1 MAIFDAYIDYEGN
14 SSPTFSASR
23 PYVAVYVTQKY
34 TSKASACAGPQS
46 YNTYYAQDPEGDFP
60 ITFDDITYGTRIYP
74 YAYHGTEPLEDGNPY
89 QYYRGILPISENST
103 EPPQKTI
110 SLMTGYGSSRGNI
123 THIQLC
129 PGTPTPTPVPTP
141 VPTPTPTIPAP
152 PITPPNSNIEYAWF
166 TVLNESYSR
175 KVFGYYSGSADFK
188 YSYSPI
194 TGSGESGPSPGTIR
208 LDSGSIGSGD
218 TTSENQSKFLYID
231 VKDSTNQE
239 DIISYLT
246 NLSTS
251 PSQGKVRLE
260 VFGSSSYHLEYD
272 LNGINSSSI
281 ESDGYFSI
289 GIANGSSSPSINP
302 FSSSYSDNGIPTG
315 SNQPVNIKFYNDAI
329 LGYHE
334 VELPGSGSVSFV
346 AAIEQTSSALPSG
359 SIPGPFNTS
368 WGISEDEFLDQNYF
382 PSSQGKAWMWNDGYK
397 VKHIKMNN
405 RSSGGDILSNFIKKS
420 NDSTFVLYNP
430 KNALKN
436 NLYSVNGN
444 YSEGYV
450 LDNVTRFNDYSYL
463 KVDQLNNETS
473 FAVLSENFAQTDFNL
488 SVEGKYISFATSSG
502 TVTFPTASSNITSSI
517 PQGYFP
523 ATLDTEQFFRG
534 WNNANYYINGNLNST
549 FGDIY
554 DPLDGFNSG
563 STERDQDNSSVY
575 IHSTLPWFIDST
587 ASYQVIESESI
598 HHFTPGLTNL
608 TQIGPVFNVV
618 GGGQQ
623 KYFYKEDNG
632 QIYISGSEFIDIKK
646 TTSPNFDSLH
656 DVELVP
662 PQNST
667 TYYDTGEG
675 FTITVKPSQSL
686 WLSRGISLPGT
697 LDGDLWK
704 YNRYIHRPY
713 KVYALTSTGSYIKGY
728 SEELYGE
735 VVYREEPYP
744 VGPPANELEKIFI
757 AYSESSANLRED
769 GIYTFTTDLSENVT
783 IYADVELDYR
793 RDNAVIRS
801 KYGEAEYSVN
811 EYGQED
817 VADIFTWETASL
829 HLYKNNSIIQTSN
842 INNLSASLA
851 GGYSLE
857 LTRSISSGDM
867 RTGDK
872 LKLSLEVENTQ
883 SGFNAAVI
891 VPKYNLRIGAPV
903 PPTSDLV
910 PVTFDNALG
919 LTDDCNPTINNIVG
933 DRPNK
938 RLQDVDYSVDV
949 NSPINF
955 DQIIKDE
962 AVRATIP
969 ESNFT
974 QLGFANQRYFG
985 SSTSRRKVN
994 EYNELDEVD
1003 VNNKHFYAT
1012 DKSPDLIN
1020 AGKGPSLGKE
1030 PNVELKNGY
1039 IAYFNKII
1047 DPYPVINGKTAY
1059 YVKYLI
1065 DENGTVFD
1073 PTLSDINFSILEGTF
1088 KLQDYDLEPT
1098 RAKVSL
1104 QNIEKVK
1111 ELSKLNEG
1119 ISSTFKTGQYP
1130 VPILYSQTSS
1140 LGHTSN
1146 IILSGSPFFGTLGI
1160 GSDWTNYSINVNS
1173 IQTHIPLNSS
1183 LGGDARKET
1192 LEIGSTDLVFASS
1205 DVTPFDDNEF
1215 IPTSSEGS
1223 GFKVEF
1229 PLDPLGEPALTS
1241 GSPLSDDFW
1250 VEGTVEVFTTTIPA
1264 RYKGSRGSRWTN
1276 TFNDYDNRDYTR
1288 GTERPIKITLQPYRN
1303 GSINV
1308 SNFEVQSVELEIVR
1322 SPGTDNEFVYNRL
1335 TIGDSNGRAGTY
1347 GTQWR
1352 KTSTGLEITPN
1363 SIYLEKIILGDLLG
1377 KTWTNGTDRM
1387 ENAHFIGGGYTPVQG
1402 STDNRIDG
1410 INKVAVIY
1418 KWVINFKFVNN
1429 KQGDNLKINLKGD
1442 FPYAWNGSAW
1452 SRISSSHR
1460 PKDWFHHQN
1469 GNGQNSTGDAA
1480 WKGTFNPDVVTHN
1493 SNVSSYN
1500 TRPVLKYE
1508 VSSTL
1513 SANNQNA
1520 NGAPGPFWR
1529 RVPNTNDMLYMSSS
1543 VLNEAYAIF
1552 DKNGNRTN
1560 SSYYV
1565 QAKLDY
1571 NGDTNVVFPNTKE
1584 PDFIEF
1590 DPVQD
1595 PWSLKIGDEI
1605 RFENN
1610 ENLTYTITSLNGRQA
1625 IKLPGDPKSN
1635 DISEKLQVVV
1645 TPPFEDA
1652 DGNTIQ
1658 PNNFDFFVVRRY
1670 KENKNFII
1678 LDQQMPYGFP
1688 VTGSLEPTSSPGILL
1703 PEHRIE
1709 KYNRNPDE
1717 VLKELIEKRII

>member
-1 MAIFDAYIDYEGN
+1 MFGDVYIDFEGN

-34 TSKASACAGPQS
+34 TSKTSACAGLQL
-46 YNTYYAQDPEGDFP
+46 YNTYYAQNPSGNTP
-60 ITFDDITYGTRIYP
+60 ITFNDITYGTRFYQ
-74 YAYHGTEPLEDGNPY
+74 YAYHGTEPIADGYAN
-89 QYYRGILPISENST
+89 QYYRGIRDISDGSLGSPT
-103 EPPQKTI
+103 KTV
-110 SLMTGYGSSRGNI
+110 SLMTGYNPTSRGNVV
-123 THIQLC
+123 HIQSC

-141 VPTPTPTIPAP
+141 VPTPLPTVPATPV
-152 PITPPNSNIEYAWF
+152 TPPNSNIEYAWF

-175 KVFGYYSGSADFK
+175 KVFGYYSGSADFR

-208 LDSGSIGSGD
+208 LDSGSVGSGD
-218 TTSENQSKFLYID
+218 TTTEKQSKFLYID
-231 VKDSTNQE
+231 VKDSGSQE

-251 PSQGKVRLE
+251 PSPGKVRIE

-289 GIANGSSSPSINP
+289 GIVNGAASPSDNP
-302 FSSSYSDNGIPTG
+302 FSSSYSDNEIPTG
-315 SNQPVNIKFYNDAI
+315 SNQLINVKFYNDAM

-334 VELPGSGSVSFV
+334 VELPGSGSVSFI

-368 WGISEDEFLDQNYF
+368 WGISEEEFLAQDYY

-405 RSSGGDILSNFIKKS
+405 RSSGGDILSNFVKKS

-430 KNALKN
+430 KDALKRRLN
-436 NLYSVNGN
+436 QADGN
-444 YSEGYV
+444 YAEGYV

-463 KVDQLNNETS
+463 KVDQLNKETS
-473 FAVLSENFAQTDFNL
+473 FAVLSENFSQTDFNL
-488 SVEGKYISFATSSG
+488 DVEGNYISFATSSG

-534 WNNANYYINGNLNST
+534 WNNANYYINGNLNNT
-549 FGDIY
+549 YGDLY

-563 STERDQDNSSVY
+563 STERDRDDSGVY
-575 IHSTLPWFIDST
+575 VSSTLPWFIDAT

-598 HHFTPGLTNL
+598 QQFTPGLTNL

-646 TTSPNFDSLH
+646 TPSPNFDSLY
-656 DVELVP
+656 DIELVP
-662 PQNST
+662 LQNST
-667 TYYDTGEG
+667 VYYDTGEG
-675 FTITVKPSQSL
+675 FTITVNPSQSL
-686 WLSRGISLPGT
+686 WLSRGISVPGT
-697 LDGDLWK
+697 LDGDIWK

-735 VVYREEPYP
+735 IVYREGPYP
-744 VGPPANELEKIFI
+744 VGPPANELDRIFI

-793 RDNAVIRS
+793 RDNAVVRS

-829 HLYKNNSIIQTSN
+829 HLYKNNSIIQTST
-842 INNLSASLA
+842 ITNLSASLA

-883 SGFNAAVI
+883 SGFNAAVV
-891 VPKYNLRIGAPV
+891 VPEYNLRIGAPV

-919 LTDDCNPTINNIVG
+919 LTDDCDPTINNIVG

-938 RLQDVDYSVDV
+938 RLQDVDYSIDV

-962 AVRATIP
+962 AVRATVP

-985 SSTSRRKVN
+985 SSTSRRNVN
-994 EYNELDEVD
+994 EYNEEDDVD
-1003 VNNKHFYAT
+1003 SSNKQFYSEDST
-1012 DKSPDLIN
+1012 GEYIN
-1020 AGKGPSLGKE
+1020 SGKGPSLGKV
-1030 PNVELKNGY
+1030 PNVELKNSY
-1039 IAYFNKII
+1039 ISYFNKIV
-1047 DPYPVINGKTAY
+1047 DPYPLVNGKTAY

-1065 DENGTVFD
+1065 DEAGTVFD
-1073 PTLSDINFSILEGTF
+1073 PTLSDNNFSLFERTYQIS
-1088 KLQDYDLEPT
+1088 DYDLKPT
-1098 RAKVSL
+1098 RVKTSL
-1104 QNIEKVK
+1104 QNIDEVK

-1119 ISSTFKTGQYP
+1119 LNSTFKLGKYP
-1130 VPILYSQTSS
+1130 VPVLYSQTSS
-1140 LGHTSN
+1140 LGHTNN
-1146 IILSGSPFFGTLGI
+1146 IILSGSPFFGTLSI
-1160 GSDWTNYSINVNS
+1160 GEDWHNQGMRVNS
-1173 IQTHIPLNSS
+1173 TLDQFALNNN
-1183 LGGDARKET
+1183 GDFRKNT
-1192 LEIGSTDLVFASS
+1192 IDLPSTNLSFDSA
-1205 DVTPFDDNEF
+1205 DVTPFDGNEA
-1215 IPTSSEGS
+1215 IPTGSFGS
-1223 GFKVEF
+1223 GFTISMS
-1229 PLDPLGEPALTS
+1229 LDPVENDLNTNPNTFGAT
-1241 GSPLSDDFW
+1241 LSDGFFINGSF
-1250 VEGTVEVFTTTIPA
+1250 ELTTTTTPTQYRA
-1264 RYKGSRGSRWTN
+1264 KQGDWTKYEEREV
-1276 TFNDYDNRDYTR
+1276 YDNANKKPFTFTFIPFRD
-1288 GTERPIKITLQPYRN
+1288 GVKTLNNIDIQ
-1303 GSINV
+1303 SI
-1308 SNFEVQSVELEIVR
+1308 ELQIVR
-1322 SPGTDNEFVYNRL
+1322 SPGTPQEY
-1335 TIGDSNGRAGTY
+1335 TY
-1347 GTQWR
+1347 
-1352 KTSTGLEITPN
+1352 N
-1363 SIYLEKIILGDLLG
+1363 SIEIEKNPNGYSSQYSTTNNQIKLTPDSTYLEKRILNGLLG
-1377 KTWTNGTDRM
+1377 KNYTNHSDRQ
-1387 ENAHFIGGGYTPVQG
+1387 EFAYLIGGGYTPKLG
-1402 STDNRIDG
+1402 STDNRIEG
-1410 INKVAVIY
+1410 VQAIAVIY
-1418 KWVINFKFVNN
+1418 KWKINFKVREL
-1429 KQGDNLKINLKGD
+1429 KQGEEIKFTGAGD
-1442 FPYAWNGSAW
+1442 WLFSHNNGQIGWRSE
-1452 SRISSSHR
+1452 RHT
-1460 PKDWFHHQN
+1460 KDFFHHHN
-1469 GNGQNSTGDAA
+1469 GRGGV
-1480 WKGTFNPDVVTHN
+1480 GTFTINTNDRSDHSWAGSFNPDVVTLN
-1493 SNVSSYN
+1493 SDVTEYN
-1500 TRPVLKYE
+1500 TYPVLKLE
-1508 VSSTL
+1508 VTSPLSSED
-1513 SANNQNA
+1513 QNA

-1529 RVPNTNDMLYMSSS
+1529 QVPGKSDMLYMSSS
-1543 VLNEAYAIF
+1543 ILNFAYATF
-1552 DKNGNRTN
+1552 DESGRNTNGK
-1560 SSYYV
+1560 YYV

-1571 NGDTNVVFPNTKE
+1571 EGDINVVFPTTQE

-1595 PWSLKIGDEI
+1595 PWSLEIGDEI

-1610 ENLTYTITSLNGRQA
+1610 ESKVFTITSLDGRQA
-1625 IKLPGDPKSN
+1625 IKPPGDLDSN
-1635 DISEKLQVVV
+1635 SISEKLQVVV
-1645 TPPFEDA
+1645 SPELPDTFN
-1652 DGNTIQ
+1652 G
-1658 PNNFDFFVVRRY
+1658 DFFVVRRY

-1688 VTGSLEPTSSPGILL
+1688 TTGSLEPSSAPGILL
-1703 PEHRIE
+1703 PEHRVE